1 MIKLTIDTV
10 KKLDLFS
17 NADPETLEVITKLL
31 KIRTYPKGSYVF
43 LEDQPAFGI
52 CFLINGSV
60 KITKSDSSGKEHIL
74 KLVKES
80 SVFGEV
86 VLFNGGNYPATAI
99 TIQDSEIAILYNN
112 DLEEQ
117 IKTDPQLAL
126 NLIKIISVRL
136 RNAQDK
142 IKQLALMDTKRRLY
156 SLIIN
161 WSNNS
166 ERKGDSI
173 YIDVSLTQQ
182 EIADL
187 IGTTRETVTRTLK
200 ELKDSKVIEMSKGQ
214 IILLDMDR
222 LKTYALI

>member
-1 MIKLTIDTV
+1 MKLTIDTV

-17 NADPETLEVITKLL
+17 NADNETLEIITKLL
-31 KIRTYPKGSYVF
+31 KIRNYPKGSYIF
-43 LEDQPAFGI
+43 TEDQPAFGI
-52 CFLINGSV
+52 CFLISGSV
-60 KITKSDSSGKEHIL
+60 KITKSDSMGKEHIL

-86 VLFNGGNYPATAI
+86 VLFNGGNYPATSMA
-99 TIQDSEIAILYNN
+99 IQDSQIAVLYNN

-117 IKTDPQLAL
+117 IKINPHLAL
-126 NLIKIISVRL
+126 NLIKIISSRL
-136 RNAQDK
+136 RTAQEK
-142 IKQLALMDTKRRLY
+142 IKELALMDTKRRLY
-156 SLIIN
+156 SLILKWAIA
-161 WSNNS
+161 
-166 ERKGDSI
+166 EVKKDSKI

-200 ELKDSKVIEMSKGQ
+200 ELKTSKIIEMTKGQ
-214 IILLDMDR
+214 IVVLDMDR